1 MRLAPQ
7 NICFDHNHIMN
18 NIDRCI
24 ISSTMTQQKLLDTV
38 KHFGNFNQHALVIG
52 DVMLDRYLM
61 GEVNRISPEAPVP
74 VVLIKS
80 QQDRA
85 GGAANVA
92 ANLSLLG
99 IKTRVIGCVGID
111 NEANTLLNLMTGTN
125 IHVDHVIHS
134 KQRPTVAK
142 TRILGG
148 HQQMMR
154 LDQEDNTTFSAEENV
169 QLLDA
174 INAEITLKPAVVI
187 LSDYAKGLLSPD
199 ICQKIISMCHAQG
212 ITTLVDPKGHD
223 YSKYKGA
230 TALTPN
236 KKETAEACGSSVN
249 DINLIDKATAL
260 KETLDLAFLVVTR
273 GEEGISLINES
284 NVLLPATAKQVFDVS
299 GAGDTVI
306 ATLAAGLLHN
316 LSPLEALQLAN
327 IAAGVVVGKV
337 GTVPINRH
345 ELIEA
350 LASEQSSEQA
360 HKVCDL
366 VQLMQKVDAWK
377 KENQKIVFTNGCF
390 DLLHAGHVTY
400 LEAAKK
406 RGDKLILGL
415 NTDRSVSAL
424 KGPARPVVH
433 ENDRAR
439 VLAALESVDAVILFD
454 EDTPLN
460 LINTVKPH
468 VIAKGSDYTADQVVG
483 GKEVESWGGEI
494 ALIDLVAGRST
505 SNIIKKLES

>member
-1 MRLAPQ
+1 M
-7 NICFDHNHIMN
+7 
-18 NIDRCI
+18 
-24 ISSTMTQQKLLDTV
+24 QQKLLDTV
-38 KHFGNFNQHALVIG
+38 KNFGNRQQHALVIG
-52 DVMLDRYLM
+52 DVMLDRYLI
-61 GEVNRISPEAPVP
+61 GEVSRISPEAPVP
-74 VVLIKS
+74 VVLLKS

-85 GGAANVA
+85 GGASNVA

-99 IKTRVIGCVGID
+99 IKTHIVGCVGQDGEAAILLDLMASAKID
-111 NEANTLLNLMTGTN
+111 ASG
-125 IHVDHVIHS
+125 IIHS
-134 KQRPTVAK
+134 KHRPTIAK

-154 LDQEDNTTFSAEENV
+154 VDQESNAALNTEENN
-169 QLLDA
+169 QLIKA
-174 INAEITLKPAVVI
+174 IEQQLALKPSIVI
-187 LSDYAKGLLSPD
+187 LSDYAKGLLSAD
-199 ICQKIISMCHAQG
+199 TCQTIISQCNASG
-212 ITTLVDPKGHD
+212 IPTLVDPKGHD
-223 YSKYKGA
+223 YSKYRHA

-236 KKETAEACGSSVN
+236 KKETAEACTTFIH
-249 DINLIDKATAL
+249 DPELISKAHAL
-260 KETLDLAFLVVTR
+260 KNKLDLKFLVVTR
-273 GEEGISLINES
+273 GEEGISLIDTQAH
-284 NVLLPATAKQVFDVS
+284 LLPAMAKQVFDVS

-306 ATLAAGLLHN
+306 ATLAAGLIAD
-316 LSPLEALQLAN
+316 LSAIEALQLAN
-327 IAAGVVVGKV
+327 VAAGVVVAQV
-337 GTVPINRH
+337 GTIPINR
-345 ELIEA
+345 EDLIEA
-350 LASEQSSEQA
+350 LTNEQSSEQA

-366 VQLMQKVDAWK
+366 QQLLLKVDSWK
-377 KENQKIVFTNGCF
+377 KNQQKIVFTNGCF

-424 KGPARPVVH
+424 KGPSRPVVN

-460 LINTVKPH
+460 LINAIKPN
-468 VIAKGSDYTADQVVG
+468 VIAKGSDYSADQVVG

-505 SNIIKKLES
+505 SNIIKKMNT

>member
-1 MRLAPQ
+1 M
-7 NICFDHNHIMN
+7 
-18 NIDRCI
+18 
-24 ISSTMTQQKLLDTV
+24 QQHFLDTV
-38 KHFGNFNQHALVIG
+38 KHFGSRNQHALVIG
-52 DVMLDRYLM
+52 DVMLDRYLI
-61 GEVNRISPEAPVP
+61 GEVSRISPEAPVP
-74 VVLIKS
+74 VVLLKS

-99 IKTRVIGCVGID
+99 IKTHIIGCMGND
-111 NEANTLLNLMTGTN
+111 GEAAILLDLMTHADIDTTN
-125 IHVDHVIHS
+125 IIRS
-134 KQRPTVAK
+134 AQRPTIAK

-154 LDQEDNTTFSAEENV
+154 VDQESSTTFTATENS

-174 INAEITLKPAVVI
+174 INQQLALTPAIVI
-187 LSDYAKGLLSPD
+187 LSDYAKGLLGAE
-199 ICQKIISMCHAQG
+199 ICQHVISQCNAKH
-212 ITTLVDPKGHD
+212 IPVLVDPKGHD
-223 YSKYKGA
+223 YSKYKHA

-236 KKETAEACGSSVN
+236 KKETAEACTTSTH
-249 DINLIDKATAL
+249 DPNLIDKATAL
-260 KETLDLAFLVVTR
+260 KNNLDLRFLVVTR
-273 GEEGISLINES
+273 GEEGISLIDDHAH
-284 NVLLPATAKQVFDVS
+284 LLPATAKQVFDVS

-306 ATLAAGLLHN
+306 ATLAAGLISE

-337 GTVPINRH
+337 GTVPISRDD
-345 ELIEA
+345 LTEA
-350 LASEQSSEQA
+350 LTSEQTSEQA

-366 VQLMQKVDAWK
+366 EQLRKKVQVWK
-377 KENQKIVFTNGCF
+377 KANQKIVFTNGCF

-406 RGDKLILGL
+406 RGDRLILGL

-424 KGPARPVVH
+424 KGPTRPIVN

-460 LINTVKPH
+460 LINAVKPD
-468 VIAKGSDYTADQVVG
+468 VIAKGSDYTANQVVG
-483 GKEVESWGGEI
+483 GKEVQSWGGEI
-494 ALIDLVAGRST
+494 ALIDLVEGRST
-505 SNIIKKLES
+505 SNIIKKMNS